1 MLVSKYIATAALACC
16 ILAGVTENHAQTY
29 PARPIRLLVPFGAG
43 SGTDVV
49 ARQLAPRLTENLGQT
64 VVVENRPGA
73 GGIVGSEMIAR
84 ASPEGYDLLFAL
96 SSHAINASL
105 YSKLPYHSSK
115 DFAAVTQLISGPLLL
130 VINPSLPVNTLKE
143 LVEYVK
149 SKPGQLSYSSAGV
162 GSPTHLAAELMKSM
176 TGVDLVH
183 VPFNGA
189 VPAITSTAGGQTVLY
204 FAGTASAVSF
214 VKSGRLKPLAV
225 TGTVRSSLFPEI
237 PTVAEAGVPGYEVD
251 QWYGILAPAA
261 TPKDVIARLQ
271 AAFSASLQLPEVRER
286 LRGLGVEPVGSTP
299 AQFGAYLLSEIQK
312 YEKIV
317 KASGA
322 KVD

>member
-1 MLVSKYIATAALACC
+1 MPTTKRLSLIALASLLLPGAWPV
-16 ILAGVTENHAQTY
+16 LAQPY
-29 PARPIRLLVPFGAG
+29 PSRPIRLLVPFGAG

-64 VVVENRPGA
+64 VVVDNRPGA
-73 GGIVGSEMIAR
+73 GGILGSDIIAKS
-84 ASPEGYDLLFAL
+84 SPEGYNLLFAL

-130 VINPSLPVNTLKE
+130 VINPSLPANTLKE
-143 LVEYVK
+143 LVAYVK
-149 SKPGQLSYSSAGV
+149 GRAGQLSYSSAGI
-162 GSPTHLAAELMKSM
+162 GSPPHLAAELLKSM
-176 TGVDLVH
+176 VGIDLTH
-183 VPFNGA
+183 VPYNGA
-189 VPAITSTAGGQTVLY
+189 VPAITSTAGGQSVLY
-204 FAGTASAVSF
+204 FAGTASALPF

-225 TGTVRSSLFPEI
+225 TGKARSSLFPDI
-237 PTVAEAGVPGYEVD
+237 PTVMEAGVPGYEVD
-251 QWYGILAPAA
+251 QWYGILAPAG
-261 TPKDVIARLQ
+261 TPKDVIARLHS
-271 AAFSASLQLPEVRER
+271 AFSASLQLPEVRDR

-299 AQFGAYLLSEIQK
+299 EQFGAYLLSEIQK

>member
-1 MLVSKYIATAALACC
+1 MLVSKCVATVALTCGV
-16 ILAGVTENHAQTY
+16 LAGGSEICAQSY

-237 PTVAEAGVPGYEVD
+237 PTVAEAGVPGYELD

-286 LRGLGVEPVGSTP
+286 LRALGVEPVGSTP